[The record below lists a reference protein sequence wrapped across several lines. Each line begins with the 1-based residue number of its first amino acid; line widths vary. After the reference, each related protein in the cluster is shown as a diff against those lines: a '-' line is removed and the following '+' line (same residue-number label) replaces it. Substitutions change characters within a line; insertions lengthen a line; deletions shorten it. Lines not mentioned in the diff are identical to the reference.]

1 MRFPYHIVHNLTHSQ
16 IGKIGGVC
24 NYPVARPKIYTRLNF
39 IAANRLSGYTW
50 SEYSAHTGTPHV
62 DIELSQ
68 DDFQRLTRILAGMEG
83 WRDIQSRLDLPT
95 TCLPDRPAA
104 TTS

>member
-1 MRFPYHIVHNLTHSQ
+1 
-16 IGKIGGVC
+16 
-24 NYPVARPKIYTRLNF
+24 
-39 IAANRLSGYTW
+39 
-50 SEYSAHTGTPHV
+50 V